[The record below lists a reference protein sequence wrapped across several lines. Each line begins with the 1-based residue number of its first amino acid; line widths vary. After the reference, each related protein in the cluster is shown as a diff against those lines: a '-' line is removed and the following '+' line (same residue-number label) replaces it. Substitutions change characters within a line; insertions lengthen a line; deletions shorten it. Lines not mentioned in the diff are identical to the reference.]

1 MTAQM
6 TENPLPGSTTAKPYE
21 HPVIFEAMCREA
33 DPASVLDARD
43 LESWEVAILAEAYAQ
58 KKNVLNTCHVC
69 NGAGIIDG
77 GDMREDETCYRCRGN
92 GYVPLPIPPETEE
105 EFIHYEKI
113 DKDYHSATDPFDGV
127 L

>member
-1 MTAQM
+1 M

-21 HPVIFEAMCREA
+21 NPVIFAEMTQCE
-33 DPASVLDARD
+33 DSRD

-58 KKNVLNTCHVC
+58 EKKVSNTGHVC

-77 GDMREDETCYRCRGN
+77 GDMREDETCSGCRGK
-92 GYVPLPIPPETEE
+92 GFLPPPIPPETEE

>member
-1 MTAQM
+1 MTVSM

-58 KKNVLNTCHVC
+58 KKN
-69 NGAGIIDG
+69 
-77 GDMREDETCYRCRGN
+77 EE
-92 GYVPLPIPPETEE
+92 PIPPETEE

-113 DKDYHSATDPFDGV
+113 DKDYHSTTDPFGGV